1 MSFLNAYRGK
11 IVLLTGD
18 TGFKGAW
25 LSLWLKQLGA
35 EVHGLALPPEQPN
48 WLFVQAQIGREI
60 RHQDGDI
67 RDEHLVREV
76 VAQVKPDLVLHLAAQ
91 AIVRAS
97 YNDPVDTAATN
108 IMGSVHVLEAVRR
121 LGRPCAVVMVTS
133 DKCYENREWPYAYRE
148 NDPMG
153 GHDVYSMSKG
163 AAELVVASYRRS
175 FFPPNGPVAVAS
187 ARAGN
192 VIGPG
197 DWAADRIVPDAMRTL
212 LNGKPLFVRNPA
224 ATRPWQH
231 VLEPLSGYL
240 WLGALLLERE
250 SAWVRDGWNFGP
262 GLDAA
267 RTVRELADAIVR
279 TLGRGSWTTDQATD
293 HPHEAN
299 FLRLSIE
306 KASSMLGWR
315 PVWNFE
321 ETVRRTVK
329 GYEALV
335 AAGSDA
341 SAAKTF
347 MISEIAAYTSGAA
360 RTGCRWAGA
369 SAS

>member
-1 MSFLNAYRGK
+1 MPFNNIYRSK
-11 IVLLTGD
+11 KVLVTGN
-18 TGFKGAW
+18 TGFKGSW
-25 LSLWLKQLGA
+25 LITWLHHLGA
-35 EVHGLALPPEQPN
+35 EVYGLALPPENDQ
-48 WLFVQAQIGREI
+48 WLFEQAGLKDIC
-60 RHQDGDI
+60 HHTDGDI
-67 RDEHLVREV
+67 RDLALVRNV
-76 VAQVKPDLVLHLAAQ
+76 IAAVKPDIVLHLAAQ

-97 YNDPVDTAATN
+97 YKDPVGTAATN
-108 IMGSVHVLEAVRR
+108 IMGTVNVLEAIRNVDV
-121 LGRPCAVVMVTS
+121 PCAAVMITS

-175 FFPPNGPVAVAS
+175 FFPPEGSMAVAS

-212 LNGKPLFVRNPA
+212 LRGEPLLVRNPG

-240 WLGALLLERE
+240 WLGAKLLETN
-250 SAWVRDGWNFGP
+250 SGMFQDGWNFGP

-267 RTVRELADAIVR
+267 RSVGELADAMVK
-279 TLGRGSWTTDQATD
+279 TLGRGKWITDQVGK

-306 KASSMLGWR
+306 KASSLLGWS

-321 ETVRRTVK
+321 ATVKRTVE
-329 GYEALV
+329 GYEQLI
-335 AAGSDA
+335 AAGNDA
-341 SAAKTF
+341 GGQREF
-347 MISEIAAYTSGAA
+347 LVGEIQAYTEAA
-360 RTGCRWAGA
+360 GKIGNAWATV
-369 SAS
+369 

>member
-1 MSFLNAYRGK
+1 MSFNNSYRGK
-11 IVLLTGD
+11 KVLVTGS
-18 TGFKGAW
+18 TGFKGSW
-25 LSLWLKQLGA
+25 LTTWLHDLGA
-35 EVHGLALPPEQPN
+35 DVYGLALPPENDQ
-48 WLFVQAQIGREI
+48 WLFRQAGLKDICC
-60 RHQDGDI
+60 HVDGDI
-67 RDEHLVREV
+67 RDLSLVRRV
-76 VAQVKPDLVLHLAAQ
+76 IGDVRPDILLHLAAQ

-97 YNDPVDTAATN
+97 YKDPVGTAATN
-108 IMGSVHVLEAVRR
+108 IMGSVHVLETIRE
-121 LGRPCAVVMVTS
+121 LGHPCAVVMVTS

-163 AAELVVASYRRS
+163 AAELVTASYRRS
-175 FFPPNGPVAVAS
+175 FFPPSGQIAVAS

-212 LNGKPLFVRNPA
+212 LKGDPLQVRNPG

-240 WLGALLLERE
+240 WLGAKLLESD

-267 RTVRELADAIVR
+267 RSVGELADEMVK
-279 TLGRGSWTTDQATD
+279 TLGRGKWTTDQVGK

-306 KASSMLGWR
+306 KASSMLGWS
-315 PVWNFE
+315 PVWKFE
-321 ETVRRTVK
+321 ETVQRTVE
-329 GYEALV
+329 GYEKLI
-335 AAGSDA
+335 AAGNNHE
-341 SAAKTF
+341 KQREF
-347 MISEIAAYTSGAA
+347 LVGEIQAYTAA
-360 RTGCRWAGA
+360 ANQMGNSWVR
-369 SAS
+369 

>member
-1 MSFLNAYRGK
+1 MPFNNSYRGK
-11 IVLLTGD
+11 KVLVTGN
-18 TGFKGAW
+18 TGFKGSWLTAW
-25 LSLWLKQLGA
+25 LHDLGA
-35 EVHGLALPPEQPN
+35 EVYGLALPPENDQ
-48 WLFVQAQIGREI
+48 WLFPQAGLKDLC
-60 RHQDGDI
+60 HHTNGDI
-67 RDEHLVREV
+67 RDLSLVRKLIVE
-76 VAQVKPDLVLHLAAQ
+76 VKPDIVLHLAAQ

-97 YNDPVDTAATN
+97 YKDPVGTAATN
-108 IMGSVHVLEAVRR
+108 IMGSVHILEAIRESNH
-121 LGRPCAVVMVTS
+121 PCSVVMVTS

-163 AAELVVASYRRS
+163 AAELVVASYRNS
-175 FFPPNGPVAVAS
+175 FFPASGAVAVAS

-212 LNGKPLFVRNPA
+212 LKGDPLQVRNPG

-240 WLGALLLERE
+240 WLGAKLMEPD
-250 SAWVRDGWNFGP
+250 ADWVRDGWNFGP

-267 RTVRELADAIVR
+267 RSVGELADEMVK
-279 TLGRGSWTTDQATD
+279 TLGRGKWTTDQVGK

-306 KASSMLGWR
+306 KASSMLGWK
-315 PVWNFE
+315 PVWNFA
-321 ETVRRTVK
+321 ETVLRTVQ
-329 GYEALV
+329 GYENLI
-335 AAGSDA
+335 AAGKSHEKQRA
-341 SAAKTF
+341 F
-347 MISEIAAYTSGAA
+347 LVGEIRAYTAA
-360 RTGCRWAGA
+360 AMACQNAWATE
-369 SAS
+369 

>member
-1 MSFLNAYRGK
+1 MSFNHIYRGK
-11 IVLLTGD
+11 KVLVTGN
-18 TGFKGAW
+18 TGFKGSWLTAW
-25 LSLWLKQLGA
+25 LHDLGA
-35 EVHGLALPPEQPN
+35 EVHGLALPPENDQ
-48 WLFVQAQIGREI
+48 WLFGQAGLNQLC
-60 RHQDGDI
+60 HHVDGDI
-67 RDEHLVREV
+67 RDLALVRAV
-76 VAQVKPDLVLHLAAQ
+76 IGDVKPDIVMHLAAQ

-97 YNDPVDTAATN
+97 YKDPVGTAATN
-108 IMGSVHVLEAVRR
+108 IMGSVHVLEAIRT
-121 LGRPCAVVMVTS
+121 LNHPCSVVMVTS

-163 AAELVVASYRRS
+163 AAELVVASYRNS
-175 FFPPNGPVAVAS
+175 FFPASGSVAVAS

-212 LNGKPLFVRNPA
+212 LRGEPLNVRNPS

-240 WLGALLLERE
+240 WLGAKLLEKDA
-250 SAWVRDGWNFGP
+250 AWVRDGWNFGP

-267 RTVRELADAIVR
+267 RSVGELADEMVK
-279 TLGRGSWTTDQATD
+279 TLGRGKWITDQVGH

-306 KASSMLGWR
+306 KASSMLGWK
-315 PVWNFE
+315 PVWNFA
-321 ETVRRTVK
+321 ETVKRTVE
-329 GYEALV
+329 GYEKLI
-335 AAGSDA
+335 AAGKNHEQQREFLVGEIRDYTK
-341 SAAKTF
+341 AAQ
-347 MISEIAAYTSGAA
+347 
-360 RTGCRWAGA
+360 RCHNDWAE
-369 SAS
+369 